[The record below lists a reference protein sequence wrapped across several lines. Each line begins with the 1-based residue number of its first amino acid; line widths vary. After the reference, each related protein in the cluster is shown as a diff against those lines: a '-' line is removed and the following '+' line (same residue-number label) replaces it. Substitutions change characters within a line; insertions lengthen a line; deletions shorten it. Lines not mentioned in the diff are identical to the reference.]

1 MIEDQAPV
9 CNYPQGGTAT
19 TAGGAG
25 IFLDSA
31 GEPIKIWVDYMLKNG
46 RTIIKTAQVS
56 HIYLRHM
63 Q

>member
-1 MIEDQAPV
+1 MIAENAPV
-9 CNYPQGGTAT
+9 CDYPQGGTAT
-19 TAGGAG
+19 TAGGEG

-56 HIYLRHM
+56 
-63 Q
+63 